1 MKFGIA
7 LPHSG
12 PLASVDA
19 IRRIAVEAERLGF
32 ESVWVHDHITYDVD
46 WLGHRTS
53 GVAEE
58 GEPIEPNFY
67 EALSTLAHVA
77 GFTTRVRLGTAVI
90 VLPLRDPRVFGR
102 QILSVQALS
111 RDRLTLGVGTGD
123 YPADF
128 RVMQIPYAEKRARTE
143 EYLAALRIM
152 LPGGRF
158 SFQGETA
165 SVEEGAFFP
174 ITAPVP
180 MLMGGGIRSR
190 PGSRSYELF
199 EPTLRAL
206 ARWCDGWIPEG
217 PPEQVAQGVA
227 RIRNFAR
234 EFGRDDAAFEIR
246 PASPLYIGD
255 DSSMARLGRN
265 REFELIGTMATIQRK
280 IAAYREAGAD
290 AVNLRCFAD
299 DIDGFVAM
307 ITRFAHEVM
316 D

>member
-1 MKFGIA
+1 MKFGVA

-19 IRRIAVEAERLGF
+19 IRSIAQSAEGLGF
-32 ESVWVHDHITYDVD
+32 ESVWVHDHITYDID

-53 GVAEE
+53 GVARE
-58 GEPIEPNFY
+58 GDAIEPSFY
-67 EALSTLAHVA
+67 EALSTLAYVA
-77 GFTTRVRLGTAVI
+77 GFTRRVRLGTAII

-102 QILSVQALS
+102 QVLSVQALS
-111 RDRLTLGVGTGD
+111 GDRLILGVGAGD
-123 YPADF
+123 YRADF
-128 RVMQIPYAEKRARTE
+128 RVMEIPYADKRALTE
-143 EYLAALRIM
+143 EYLAVLRRM

-158 SFQGETA
+158 SLEGETVSIA
-165 SVEEGAFFP
+165 EGSFFP

-190 PGSRSYELF
+190 AGRYQLF

-217 PPEQVAQGVA
+217 PPELVAAGVA
-227 RIRNFAR
+227 RIRDIAGEYGR
-234 EFGRDDAAFEIR
+234 EDVAFEIR

-255 DSSMARLGRN
+255 DSAMARLGRGKA
-265 REFELIGTMATIQRK
+265 FELIGSMPSIRRN
-280 IAAYREAGAD
+280 IDAYREAGAN
-290 AVNLRCFAD
+290 AMNVRCFAD

-307 ITRFAHEVM
+307 IEQFAQEIMQRH
-316 D
+316 